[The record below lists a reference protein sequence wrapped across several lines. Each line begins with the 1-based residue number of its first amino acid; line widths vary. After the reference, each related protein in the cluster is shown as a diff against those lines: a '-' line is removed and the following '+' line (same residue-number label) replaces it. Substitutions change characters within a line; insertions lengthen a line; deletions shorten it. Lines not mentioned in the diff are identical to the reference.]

1 TPIYHLRE
9 AATMPLIGVGTW
21 IKAGTGMAYLLGVTA
36 LLAIV
41 SERTMRWE

>member
-1 TPIYHLRE
+1 
-9 AATMPLIGVGTW
+9 